1 MLELRAAR
9 HVGYLVVELLEEGI
23 GETAHEGDERRNA
36 ASSGLVWQGERETGK
51 QHEQGNDKKKKIG
64 EQYLCINSCIAFA
77 QVPCVH
83 IVPFMCK
90 ILFCAVKFSDSENQI
105 QVQHQNKMFLDKTFS
120 TQ

>member
-1 MLELRAAR
+1 MLELRATR

-51 QHEQGNDKKKKIG
+51 QLQQGNDKKKKIG

-77 QVPCVH
+77 QVPDVVH
-83 IVPFMCK
+83 VC
-90 ILFCAVKFSDSENQI
+90 ILYRSCAKSFS
-105 QVQHQNKMFLDKTFS
+105 VQ
-120 TQ
+120 